1 MSTKNRKPR
10 NKTKF
15 IDGKTFIHPHISYR
29 MSEKRKQLI
38 DEVNHHVKSGLT
50 YKDIAKAIGY
60 SEATV
65 VRLYYGYAD
74 NCLSSNQIEELKGLG
89 AEITLTETV
98 SRIAKE
104 GEVPDR
110 REIMPVVTIHNSI
123 HYFEEH
129 ELTESMPLP
138 FEIRTVK
145 YIPRSPGKDFG
156 KLENESYEEVNI
168 IDTQRSYR
176 KIRPYVIIYLGACCT
191 I

>member
-1 MSTKNRKPR
+1 MSTKKRKPR

-15 IDGKTFIHPHISYR
+15 TDGETFIHPNISYKL
-29 MSEKRKQLI
+29 SEKRKLLI
-38 DEVNHHVKSGLT
+38 DLVNHYIRSGLA

-74 NCLSSNQIEELKGLG
+74 NCLSSNQIKELKALG

-98 SRIAKE
+98 SRIASK
-104 GEVPDR
+104 GEVSDR
-110 REIMPVVTIHNSI
+110 KAIMPVVTNMSLY
-123 HYFEEH
+123 YFEKH

-138 FEIRTVK
+138 FEIRTIK
-145 YIPRSPGKDFG
+145 YIPRSPGRDFG
-156 KLENESYEEVNI
+156 KLENEAYEEVNV

-176 KIRPYVIIYLGACCT
+176 KIRPYVVMYLGACCT